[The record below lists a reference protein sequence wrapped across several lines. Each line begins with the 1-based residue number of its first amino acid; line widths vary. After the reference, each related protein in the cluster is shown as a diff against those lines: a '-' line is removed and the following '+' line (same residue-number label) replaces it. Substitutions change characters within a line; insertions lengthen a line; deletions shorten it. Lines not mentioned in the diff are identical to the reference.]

1 MAAADVGM
9 ILSDFWKIWS
19 KTLDAENDFQVAY
32 CLLEWTQ
39 RFVENLAPLAH
50 PGKKPENFPYQRKK
64 LNTWFKE
71 EHSGVRNG
79 AVNLI
84 NVDKDG
90 QNNNCYT
97 QDDNKFPNSPAED
110 DKYEIFYHGTTA
122 RHAKLILEDGIDL
135 CQGGERKDFSDG
147 DGFYVTNK
155 FDNVWPNARWSKQ
168 RPPCSTVL
176 VFKVDKSE
184 LRNFRSLDLWR
195 NFDTDLEENWRD
207 VVWKFRNGKADD
219 AFIKDLKVDFIEGP
233 LCAGTQAEN
242 YDKPQS
248 CIPHRSFYQLCVR
261 SDPCAKLFDKS
272 LLSVVFFKLCRE

>member
-1 MAAADVGM
+1 MAATDVGM
-9 ILSDFWKIWS
+9 ILSDFWNIWS

-39 RFVENLAPLAH
+39 RFAENLAPLAC

-71 EHSGVRNG
+71 EHSGARKG

-84 NVDKDG
+84 NVDEDG
-90 QNNNCYT
+90 HKNNCYT

-122 RHAKLILEDGIDL
+122 RHAKLILEDGIEL

-155 FDNVWPNARWSKQ
+155 FNNVWPSVRWSK
-168 RPPCSTVL
+168 RKPPCSTVL

-184 LRNFRSLDLWR
+184 LRKFRSLDLWR
-195 NFDTDLEENWRD
+195 NFDTDLAENWRD
-207 VVWKFRNGKADD
+207 IVWKFRNGKADD
-219 AFIKDLKVDFIEGP
+219 TFIKDLKADFIEGP
-233 LCAGTQAEN
+233 LCTGTQAEN

-248 CIPHRSFYQLCVR
+248 CIPDRGFYQLCVR
-261 SDPCAKLFDKS
+261 SDLCAKLFDKS
-272 LLSVVFFKLCRE
+272 LLSVVFFKLNL